1 MLVLRHSRIAQSPL
15 CSGRS
20 LNGCLQCDASIFRFM
35 PTSSSVPDS
44 TPVKPPASETAE
56 SSERPQAF
64 QVAHNL
70 ASSFLYAW
78 QGIYYGLRTQRNFR
92 IHILVT
98 AIVITLGGVLHLP
111 RIDIAVLA
119 LTCGA
124 VMALELINTALEAV
138 VDLTVKQSFHELAK
152 IAKDCA
158 AGAVFIAALTA
169 ILVGVCLLAPPLWS
183 ALQPYF

>member
-1 MLVLRHSRIAQSPL
+1 MSTP
-15 CSGRS
+15 
-20 LNGCLQCDASIFRFM
+20 
-35 PTSSSVPDS
+35 SSVPDS
-44 TPVKPPASETAE
+44 SPVESPTPKTVTE
-56 SSERPQAF
+56 SPERPQAF

-78 QGIYYGLRTQRNFR
+78 QGIYYALRTQRNFR
-92 IHILVT
+92 IHTLATLV
-98 AIVITLGGVLHLP
+98 VITVGIFLKLP
-111 RIDIAVLA
+111 RVDIAVLA

-158 AGAVFIAALTA
+158 AGAVFVAALIA
-169 ILVGVCLLAPPLWS
+169 IVVAACLLAPPLWI
-183 ALQPYF
+183 ALQP

>member
-1 MLVLRHSRIAQSPL
+1 
-15 CSGRS
+15 
-20 LNGCLQCDASIFRFM
+20 M
-35 PTSSSVPDS
+35 PTPSSIPDS
-44 TPVKPPASETAE
+44 TPAKRPVPPTAE

-70 ASSFLYAW
+70 ASSFRYAW

-92 IHILVT
+92 IHTLAT
-98 AIVITLGGVLHLP
+98 AIVITLGFALHLP
-111 RIDIAVLA
+111 LVNIAVLG

-138 VDLTVKQSFHELAK
+138 VDLTVKQSFHDLAK

-158 AGAVFIAALTA
+158 AGAVFVAAFTA
-169 ILVGVCLLAPPLWS
+169 ILVGLCLLAPPLWL
-183 ALQPYF
+183 ALQPWL

>member
-1 MLVLRHSRIAQSPL
+1 
-15 CSGRS
+15 
-20 LNGCLQCDASIFRFM
+20 M
-35 PTSSSVPDS
+35 PTPSSVPDS
-44 TPVKPPASETAE
+44 SPVELPTSEATE
-56 SSERPQAF
+56 SPERPQAF
-64 QVAHNL
+64 RVAHNL

-78 QGIYYGLRTQRNFR
+78 QGIYYALRTQRNFR
-92 IHILVT
+92 IHVLVT
-98 AIVITLGGVLHLP
+98 LVVITTGILLRLP
-111 RIDIAVLA
+111 RADVAVLA

-169 ILVGVCLLAPPLWS
+169 IAVAACLLAPPLWM
-183 ALQPYF
+183 ALHA